1 LWLAW
6 GLGTFE
12 DLDRRLPG
20 EDGRNSDGAKGH
32 TITHAAYLQI
42 EKKTIEYIILS
53 SAIKSLMLF
62 VYNMIVLYPP
72 VPMVLWCSKLI
83 WLLNSCSSFAELV
96 AAFVR

>member
-1 LWLAW
+1 MWLAW

-42 EKKTIEYIILS
+42 EKKTSEYVILS
-53 SAIKSLMLF
+53 SAIIFNVVCLNYDCF
-62 VYNMIVLYPP
+62 V
-72 VPMVLWCSKLI
+72 S
-83 WLLNSCSSFAELV
+83 SCSRG
-96 AAFVR
+96 AFVFKTHLVVKFLFFLCRGKR

>member
-42 EKKTIEYIILS
+42 EKKQLNIL
-53 SAIKSLMLF
+53 
-62 VYNMIVLYPP
+62 Y
-72 VPMVLWCSKLI
+72 
-83 WLLNSCSSFAELV
+83 
-96 AAFVR
+96 

>member
-1 LWLAW
+1 MVLIQMVQK
-6 GLGTFE
+6 GTP
-12 DLDRRLPG
+12 LHMLLIC
-20 EDGRNSDGAKGH
+20 K
-32 TITHAAYLQI
+32 LK
-42 EKKTIEYIILS
+42 KKTIEYIILS